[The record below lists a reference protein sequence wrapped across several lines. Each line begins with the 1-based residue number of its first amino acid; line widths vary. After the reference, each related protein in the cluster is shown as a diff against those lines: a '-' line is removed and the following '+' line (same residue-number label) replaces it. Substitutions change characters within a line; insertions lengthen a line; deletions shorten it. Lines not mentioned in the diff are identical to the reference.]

1 MRVFTSPAEFQRAC
15 IEARRTGELAL
26 VPTMG
31 YLHAGH
37 EELLRRAARHS
48 TSALTIFVNP
58 SQFGPNEDLSRYP
71 RDVEGD
77 LRKAEACGIELVL
90 TPKPEDVYPA
100 GFDTWVEPGA
110 LALPLEGE
118 HRPGHFRGVATVVL
132 KLLNLGQPT
141 HAYFGEKDFQQLAI
155 IRRLVRDFDVPTE
168 IVGVPI
174 VREEDGLALSSR
186 NAYLSSDERVRA
198 LSLSKGLREAQQLF
212 DAGERRVDVLEAA
225 AREPVQA
232 VADRID
238 YVSLRDVDTLQAP
251 TEVSGGRVVMLMA
264 AVVGKTRLID
274 NAVLA

>member
-1 MRVFTSPAEFQRAC
+1 MRVFTSPKEFQRAC

-37 EELLRRAARHS
+37 ETLLRRAARHS

-77 LRKAEACGIELVL
+77 LRKAEACGIDLVL

-110 LALPLEGE
+110 LSLPLEGE

-141 HAYFGEKDFQQLAI
+141 HAYFGEKDFQQLAL
-155 IRRLVRDFDVPTE
+155 IRRLVKDFDVPTE

-186 NAYLSSDERVRA
+186 NAYLSAEERVRA
-198 LSLSKGLREAQQLF
+198 LALSKGLREAQRLF
-212 DAGERRVDVLEAA
+212 DAGERRIDVLESA
-225 AREPVQA
+225 AREPVAA
-232 VADRID
+232 VSERID
-238 YVSLRDVDTLQAP
+238 YVTLRDVDTLLP
-251 TEVSGGRVVMLMA
+251 PVEVTPGRVVMLMA

-274 NAVLA
+274 NAVL